1 MKLSKAKEGDTM
13 NSKQVAEMFGLS
25 IDTLRYYE
33 RIGVIPPVTR
43 GENGYRN
50 YQTNDLNWIFLAKS
64 LRSAGLSIESL
75 IEFADLAK
83 LSEVQNVAGAQKQVL
98 KDQLNEIDQKIKE
111 MNEIR
116 ALLKYKL
123 DTYDEHLTQF
133 KNGELTPDNVEKLW
147 EMKQYIKM

>member
-1 MKLSKAKEGDTM
+1 M
-13 NSKQVAEMFGLS
+13 
-25 IDTLRYYE
+25 
-33 RIGVIPPVTR
+33 
-43 GENGYRN
+43 
-50 YQTNDLNWIFLAKS
+50 NWIFLAKS

-98 KDQLNEIDQKIKE
+98 KNQLDEIDQKIKE
-111 MNEIR
+111 MNGIR

-123 DTYDEHLTQF
+123 DTYDEHLIQF

-147 EMKQYIKM
+147 EMKQYIKI

>member
-1 MKLSKAKEGDTM
+1 M
-13 NSKQVAEMFGLS
+13 
-25 IDTLRYYE
+25 
-33 RIGVIPPVTR
+33 
-43 GENGYRN
+43 
-50 YQTNDLNWIFLAKS
+50 
-64 LRSAGLSIESL
+64 
-75 IEFADLAK
+75 
-83 LSEVQNVAGAQKQVL
+83 AGAQKQIL
-98 KDQLNEIDQKIKE
+98 KDQLEEIDQKIKK